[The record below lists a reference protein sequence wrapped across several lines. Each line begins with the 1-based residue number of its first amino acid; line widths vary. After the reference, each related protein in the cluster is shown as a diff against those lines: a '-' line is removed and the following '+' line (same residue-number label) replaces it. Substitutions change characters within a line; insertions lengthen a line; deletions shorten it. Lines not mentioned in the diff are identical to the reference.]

1 MLWRAERRSPMSSE
15 SSPAYVERRDAF
27 VEQIGGAASGAFELA
42 AMAIGLRLGLYKAL
56 VDGGP
61 STAAELAART
71 GTADRPIREWLEHG
85 AVTGHLEVE
94 TGSSDPAARRFRLP
108 GAHAEVLLDHDS
120 LAFGGPT
127 PLQALAAL
135 GSMPL
140 VLESFRTG
148 SGFAFGDTGD
158 DMRDG
163 EGAANRPSYLGPLG
177 REWLPSIADLNER
190 LLADPPARIADVG
203 CGLGWSSIGMA
214 RAYPNVSVDGLD
226 LDEASVGLARRNAAE
241 AGLADRVRF
250 VHGNAASPNLAGG
263 YDLVT
268 MFESF
273 HDMSHPVEILRSFR
287 SLLAD
292 GGSILIVDLK
302 AGETFT
308 APGDDLDRYLYGWSV
323 MSCLH
328 DGLQNGGVGTGTVMR
343 PTVLRAY
350 ARDAGLPNVEIVPIE
365 HDHWRFYRLRPER

>member
-1 MLWRAERRSPMSSE
+1 MISE
-15 SSPAYVERRDAF
+15 PSPAHVEQRDAF
-27 VEQIGGAASGAFELA
+27 VERIGGAATGAFELA
-42 AMAIGLRLGLYKAL
+42 AMTIGLRLGLYQAL
-56 VDGGP
+56 ADGGP

-71 GTADRPIREWLEHG
+71 GTAERPVREWLEHG
-85 AVTGHLEVE
+85 AANGHLDVV
-94 TGSSDPAARRFRLP
+94 SDADDPAARRFALP
-108 GAHAEVLLDHDS
+108 EAHAEVLLDRDS
-120 LAFGGPT
+120 LAYGGPT
-127 PLQALAAL
+127 PPQALAAI

-148 SGFAFGDTGD
+148 AGFSFGETGD

-177 REWLPSIADLNER
+177 REWLPSIVDVHER
-190 LLADPPARIADVG
+190 LMADPPARIADIG

-214 RAYPNVSVDGLD
+214 RAYPKVSVDGLD
-226 LDEASVGLARRNAAE
+226 LDETSVSIARRNAAE
-241 AGLADRVRF
+241 AGLSARVRF
-250 VHGNAASPNLAGG
+250 VHGNAAAPGLEGG

-292 GGSILIVDLK
+292 GGGILIVDLK
-302 AGETFT
+302 AGETFS

-328 DGLQNGGVGTGTVMR
+328 DGLQRGGVGTGTVMR
-343 PTVLRAY
+343 PSTLRAY
-350 ARDAGLPNVEIVPIE
+350 AREAGLLDVEIVPIE
-365 HDHWRFYRLRPER
+365 HDQWRFYRLRPGDG